1 MALRDPRN
9 KSRNNASKRTTSA
22 TRSKRAASSAKYN
35 PKPSSAAQ
43 RSGKKGSG
51 SSKVTTGKGGKA
63 SSPRLKQALDSVK
76 TKRTPAKTPSKATAA
91 GNARV
96 VAEAF
101 KKTLKQRLA
110 LDKLEK
116 AKKGTKGTGVR
127 TARGSKPVQ
136 TTPDSN
142 PAKRGAQGPRTATP
156 SSTSTRRTLAASGNT
171 GRTGATDAQGRARNQ
186 PASKVRSSIPPTAK
200 PKASNIGPQIRQAKR
215 VQAANPGRAAR
226 AARHANTARVVAT
239 ATNPLT
245 IAGAIIGS
253 DIKNR
258 SVADG
263 TLKGKPNVPTKPG
276 NHKATTTTK
285 PRPKK
290 PVDKNPI
297 KAPPKKGSTVLAKK
311 NGKEGVL
318 RNGVFYATG
327 WSPTQ
332 RNRYQIE
339 KKKNQK

>member
-9 KSRNNASKRTTSA
+9 KSRNKASKRTTSA

-51 SSKVTTGKGGKA
+51 SSKVTTGKGDKV
-63 SSPRLKQALDSVK
+63 SSPRLKQALNSVQ
-76 TKRTPAKTPSKATAA
+76 TKRTPAKTPPKVETNLTS
-91 GNARV
+91 
-96 VAEAF
+96 
-101 KKTLKQRLA
+101 
-110 LDKLEK
+110 
-116 AKKGTKGTGVR
+116 
-127 TARGSKPVQ
+127 S
-136 TTPDSN
+136 TP
-142 PAKRGAQGPRTATP
+142 RGAHGPRTAPQQGPSQRVSGLQGSRTTP
-156 SSTSTRRTLAASGNT
+156 KPTNT
-171 GRTGATDAQGRARNQ
+171 PPKTAT
-186 PASKVRSSIPPTAK
+186 PKVSRV
-200 PKASNIGPQIRQAKR
+200 GEQIRQAKA
-215 VQAANPGRAAR
+215 VQQANPGREVR
-226 AARHANTARVVAT
+226 AARHANTARMLAT
-239 ATNPLT
+239 ASNPLT
-245 IAGAIIGS
+245 IASALIAS

-276 NHKATTTTK
+276 NNKATTTTK